1 MENQKYPIGIQDF
14 AKLREEN
21 YVYVDKTKYIYQML
35 QGAYYFLSRPRR
47 FGKSLLVNTLYYLFE
62 GRKDLFKGLWIEE
75 KIEWKKHPIIK
86 IDFTLLDYDKL
97 GLENSIKET
106 LFLIAKKYQIEIK
119 NTTIKSIFNELI
131 VKLSKTEKV
140 VILIDEY
147 DKPIGDYLEKGKMEL
162 AIENRDILKNF
173 YSTLKGL
180 DSHIRFFFLTGIT
193 KFAKVSI
200 FSDLNN
206 LDDLTLHPDFG
217 ELLGYTQ
224 IELEHYFSEKLKE
237 IASNLNLSYADFS
250 QEVKLWYNGYNF
262 LGKEKVYN
270 PFSMLRFLSNRRFA
284 NFWFETGTPSLLI
297 RLLHQKR
304 FFDVDNILLS
314 ENSFNNFTL
323 ENISENILLYQTGYL
338 TIKEVVGNKFMLTYP
353 NLEVRS
359 SMFGYLLSD
368 YSYLRD
374 DYTDSVIYYLEQSLL
389 KRDFEL
395 LKQQLN
401 VLFGSIP
408 ADIFE
413 KEVESYYHAIIF
425 LTFQLLG
432 YKMQAE
438 VRTSKGRIDA
448 VLEYNN
454 AIFLFEFK
462 VNKTPEIALKQIK
475 DKQYFQKYLQ
485 PNKEIYLIG
494 VNCYEKEIKEILHEK
509 YQ

>member
-86 IDFTLLDYDKL
+86 FDFSELDFEKN
-97 GLENSIKET
+97 LEKTIKER
-106 LFLIAKKYQIEIK
+106 LFEIAKNYNVTLTK
-119 NTTIKSIFNELI
+119 TTAKSLFRELI
-131 VKLSKTEKV
+131 MELSKIEKV
-140 VILIDEY
+140 VILVDEY
-147 DKPIGDYLEKGKMEL
+147 DKPIGDFLEKGKMEL
-162 AIENRDILKNF
+162 AIKNRDILKRF

-180 DSHIRFFFLTGIT
+180 DAHIRFFFLTGIT

-224 IELEHYFSEKLKE
+224 TELEFYFPEKLKE

-297 RLLHQKR
+297 NLLRKR
-304 FFDVDNILLS
+304 RVFDVDNVVIGDDLIG
-314 ENSFNNFTL
+314 SFSL
-323 ENISENILLYQTGYL
+323 ENINQSTLLYQTGYL
-338 TIKEVVGNKFMLTYP
+338 TIKEDLGEGYVLTYP
-353 NLEVRS
+353 NLEVKK
-359 SMFGYLLSD
+359 SMFRYLLNGFSYVSEA
-368 YSYLRD
+368 YS
-374 DYTDSVIYYLEQSLL
+374 VVYYIEQSLL

-454 AIFLFEFK
+454 AVFLFEFK

-475 DKQYFQKYLQ
+475 DKQYFEKYLQ

>member
-62 GRKDLFKGLWIEE
+62 GRKELFKGLWIEE

-86 IDFTLLDYDKL
+86 FDFSELDFEKN
-97 GLENSIKET
+97 LEKTIKER
-106 LFLIAKKYQIEIK
+106 LFEIAKNYNVTLTK
-119 NTTIKSIFNELI
+119 TTAKSLFRELI
-131 VKLSKTEKV
+131 MELSKIEKV

-147 DKPIGDYLEKGKMEL
+147 DKPIGDFLEKDKMEM
-162 AIENRDILKNF
+162 AIKNRDILKRF

-180 DSHIRFFFLTGIT
+180 DAHIRFFFLTGIT
-193 KFAKVSI
+193 KFSKVSI

-224 IELEHYFSEKLKE
+224 TELEFYFSDKLKE
-237 IASNLNLSYADFS
+237 IALSQNLPYDDFLDK
-250 QEVKLWYNGYNF
+250 VKIWYNGYNF
-262 LGKEKVYN
+262 LGNQKVYN
-270 PFSMLRFLSNRRFA
+270 PFSMLRFLSNRRFS
-284 NFWFETGTPSLLI
+284 NFWFETGTPSLLVK
-297 RLLHQKR
+297 LLYKKR
-304 FFDVDNILLS
+304 IFDVDNVLVT
-314 ENSFNNFTL
+314 ENIFNNFNL
-323 ENISENILLYQTGYL
+323 ENINEITLFYQTGYL
-338 TIKEVVGNKFMLTYP
+338 TIKEDLGTQFILTYP
-353 NLEVRS
+353 NLEVKK
-359 SMFGYLLSD
+359 SMFSYLLYD
-368 YSYLRD
+368 YSGLELKA
-374 DYTDSVIYYLEQSLL
+374 DSVVYYIEQSLL

-413 KEVESYYHAIIF
+413 KELESYYHAIIF

-448 VLEYNN
+448 ILEYNN

-475 DKQYFQKYLQ
+475 DREYFQKYLQ

-494 VNCYEKEIKEILHEK
+494 VNCYEKEIKEILYEK

>member
-75 KIEWKKHPIIK
+75 KIEWKKHPVIK

-106 LFLIAKKYQIEIK
+106 LFLTAKKYQIEIE
-119 NTTIKSIFNELI
+119 NITIKSIFNELI
-131 VKLSKTEKV
+131 IKLSKIEKV

-147 DKPIGDYLEKGKMEL
+147 DKPIGDYLEKGKIEL

-206 LDDLTLHPDFG
+206 LDDLSLHPDFG

-224 IELEHYFSEKLKE
+224 TELEFYFPEKLKE

-297 RLLHQKR
+297 NLLQKKR
-304 FFDVDNILLS
+304 TFNVDNIVIGDDLIG
-314 ENSFNNFTL
+314 SFSL
-323 ENISENILLYQTGYL
+323 ENINQVTLLYQTGYL
-338 TIKEVVGNKFMLTYP
+338 TIKEDLGEGYVLTYP
-353 NLEVRS
+353 NLEVKK
-359 SMFGYLLSD
+359 SMFRYLLNGFSYVSEA
-368 YSYLRD
+368 YS
-374 DYTDSVIYYLEQSLL
+374 VVYYIEQSLL

-408 ADIFE
+408 GDIFE
-413 KEVESYYHAIIF
+413 KELESYYHAIIF

-454 AIFLFEFK
+454 AVFLFEFK

-475 DKQYFQKYLQ
+475 DREYFQKYLQ
-485 PNKEIYLIG
+485 PNKEIYLLG

>member
-1 MENQKYPIGIQDF
+1 MENQKYSIGIQDF
-14 AKLREEN
+14 AELIEGN

-35 QGAYYFLSRPRR
+35 QGKYYFLSRPRR

-86 IDFTLLDYDKL
+86 FDFTLLDYDEL
-97 GLENSIKET
+97 GLENSIKQT
-106 LFLIAKKYQIEIK
+106 LFLTAKKYQIEIE

-131 VKLSKTEKV
+131 IKLSKIEKV

-147 DKPIGDYLEKGKMEL
+147 DKPIGDYLEKEEL
-162 AIENRDILKNF
+162 DIAVKNRDILKNF

-206 LDDLTLHPDFG
+206 LDDLTLHPKYG
-217 ELLGYTQ
+217 ALVGYTQ
-224 IELEHYFSEKLKE
+224 TELEFYFFDKLKE
-237 IASNLNLSYADFS
+237 IANNQNLSYADFL
-250 QEVKLWYNGYNF
+250 QQVKLWYNGYNF

-270 PFSMLRFLSNRRFA
+270 PFSILRFLSNERFS

-297 RLLHQKR
+297 NLLHKKR
-304 FFDVDNILLS
+304 VFDVDNVTIGEDLIG
-314 ENSFNNFTL
+314 SFSL
-323 ENISENILLYQTGYL
+323 ENINQVTLLYQTGYL
-338 TIKEVVGNKFMLTYP
+338 TIKEDLVGGYILNYP
-353 NLEVRS
+353 NLEVKK
-359 SMFGYLLSD
+359 SMFIYLLNSFSNVSEA
-368 YSYLRD
+368 YS
-374 DYTDSVIYYLEQSLL
+374 VVYYIEQALL

-395 LKQQLN
+395 LKQQIN
-401 VLFGSIP
+401 VLFSSIP
-408 ADIFE
+408 AEIFE
-413 KEVESYYHAIIF
+413 QRLESYYHAIIF

-438 VRTSKGRIDA
+438 VRTSEGRIDA
-448 VLEYNN
+448 VLEFDN
-454 AIFLFEFK
+454 AVFLFEFK

-475 DKQYFQKYLQ
+475 EKKYFQKYLQ

-494 VNCYEKEIKEILHEK
+494 VNCFEKEIKDILVKKH
-509 YQ
+509 Q